1 MVMIAATN
9 PNPVLAA
16 MTDAVSHA
24 ATTPIGQRHRAVA
37 EALGPYLSDA
47 RLLDGISCPVRAERY
62 TRHLLHED
70 GAAGWAMV
78 AIAWAPGQASP
89 VHGHRT
95 WCAFGVHSGWLEERH
110 FGLAQRLPVLGAAVP
125 RAAGATSAGPA
136 DVTLIHQLA
145 NVSGAP
151 ALSIHVYGVTFDD
164 FGDGV
169 NHVYA
174 AA

>member
-1 MVMIAATN
+1 MVIAAATK

-24 ATTPIGQRHRAVA
+24 AASAIAQRHRAVA
-37 EALGPYLSDA
+37 QALGPFLADA
-47 RLLDGISCPVRAERY
+47 RLLDGIACPVRADRY

-70 GAAGWAMV
+70 RAAGWAMV
-78 AIAWAPGQASP
+78 AIAWGPGQASP

-95 WCAFGVHSGWLEERH
+95 WCAFGVHTGWLEERH
-110 FGLAQRLPVLGAAVP
+110 FSLSQGLPLLGAALP

-136 DVTLIHQLA
+136 DITLIHQLA
-145 NVSGAP
+145 NVSARP
-151 ALSIHVYGVTFDD
+151 ALSIHVYGVAFDD
-164 FGDGV
+164 LGDGV

>member
-1 MVMIAATN
+1 MVMIAATK

-16 MTDAVSHA
+16 MTDDVSQA
-24 ATTPIGQRHRAVA
+24 ATSAVDQRHRAVA
-37 EALGPYLSDA
+37 EALGRHLANS
-47 RLLDGISCPVRAERY
+47 RLLDGIACPIRADRY

-70 GAAGWAMV
+70 GETGWAMI
-78 AIAWAPGQASP
+78 AIAWAPGQASH

-95 WCAFGVHSGWLEERH
+95 WCAFGVHTGWLEERH
-110 FGLAQRLPVLGAAVP
+110 FALTQGIPVLGAAVP

-136 DVTLIHQLA
+136 NVTLIHQLA
-145 NVSGAP
+145 NISGGP
-151 ALSIHVYGVTFDD
+151 ALSIHVYGVGFDD
-164 FGDGV
+164 FGNGV

>member
-1 MVMIAATN
+1 MMRPTLT

-16 MTDAVSHA
+16 MTEAVSRA
-24 ATTPIGQRHRAVA
+24 ALSEIGLRHRAVA
-37 EALGPYLSDA
+37 EALGPFLADEG
-47 RLLDGISCPVRAERY
+47 LLAGIACPIRADRY

-70 GAAGWAMV
+70 GRAGWAMV
-78 AIAWAPGQASP
+78 AIAWGPGQASP

-95 WCAFGVHSGWLEERH
+95 WCAFGVHAGWLEERH
-110 FGLAQRLPVLGAAVP
+110 FSLARGLPVLGAALP
-125 RAAGATSAGPA
+125 RARGATSSGPA
-136 DVTLIHQLA
+136 DISLIHQLA
-145 NVSGAP
+145 NVSGEP
-151 ALSIHVYGVTFDD
+151 ALSIHVYGVAFDD

>member
-1 MVMIAATN
+1 MAIAAATKLN
-9 PNPVLAA
+9 PILAA
-16 MTDAVSHA
+16 MTDAVTHA
-24 ATTPIGQRHRAVA
+24 ATAAISERHRAVA
-37 EALGPYLSDA
+37 EAIGPYLGDV
-47 RLLDGISCPVRAERY
+47 RLLDGLSCPVRGERY

-70 GAAGWAMV
+70 RSAGWAMV

-95 WCAFGVHSGWLEERH
+95 WCAFGVHQGWLEERY
-110 FGLAQRLPVLGAAVP
+110 FSLSQGQPVLGAALP
-125 RAAGATSAGPA
+125 KAMGAKSGGPA
-136 DVTLIHQLA
+136 DIALIHQLA
-145 NVSGAP
+145 NVSGRP
-151 ALSIHVYGVTFDD
+151 ALSIHVYGVAFDD

>member
-1 MVMIAATN
+1 MVIAATTK

-16 MTDAVSHA
+16 MTDAVA
-24 ATTPIGQRHRAVA
+24 AAARAIGQPHRAVA
-37 EALGPYLSDA
+37 EALGPFLADA
-47 RLLDGISCPVRAERY
+47 RLLDGIACPVRADRY

-70 GAAGWAMV
+70 AAAGWAMV
-78 AIAWAPGQASP
+78 AIAWGPGQASP

-95 WCAFGVHSGWLEERH
+95 WCAFGVHAGWLEERH
-110 FGLAQRLPVLGAAVP
+110 FSLSGGQPVLGTALP

-136 DVTLIHQLA
+136 DITLIHQLA
-145 NVSGAP
+145 NVSAHP